1 MQFWTMTVMVR
12 KPPKDGTTRKPIRC
26 RFTTEDGVKSPEVWS
41 RLYDSGFAFLQ
52 KIDGQVKPMD
62 GLIVYVTNGEL

>member
-1 MQFWTMTVMVR
+1 
-12 KPPKDGTTRKPIRC
+12 
-26 RFTTEDGVKSPEVWS
+26 VKSPEVWS